1 MGRSVGAGC
10 TLTLSGLVL
19 IASSVIAA
27 DAPSF
32 KRDIAPLL
40 EERCAGC
47 HLTGEESG
55 KLALNMDA
63 AFKTLVGQPS
73 IESPLLRVKP
83 GDPEASYLVKKL
95 EGTQLLAGGKGARM
109 PLGGPPIDP
118 AFLSAVRQ
126 WIASGAS
133 DN

>member
-1 MGRSVGAGC
+1 
-10 TLTLSGLVL
+10 VL

>member
-1 MGRSVGAGC
+1 MGKPGRTRCA
-10 TLTLSGLVL
+10 LTLSGFAL

-32 KRDIAPLL
+32 KRDIAPVL
-40 EERCAGC
+40 EDRCAGC

-55 KLALNMDA
+55 KLALSMDI

-73 IESPLLRVKP
+73 IESPLLRVKA

-95 EGTQLLAGGKGARM
+95 EGTQLVAGGKGAMM
-109 PLGGPPIDP
+109 PLGGPPVDP
-118 AFLSAVRQ
+118 AFLNAVRQ

>member
-1 MGRSVGAGC
+1 MVKSFGARC
-10 TLTLSGLVL
+10 ALALSGLTL
-19 IASSVIAA
+19 ITSGVIAA
-27 DAPSF
+27 TAPSF
-32 KRDIAPLL
+32 KRDIAPVL

-55 KLALNMDA
+55 KLALSTDA
-63 AFKTLVGQPS
+63 AFKSLVGQSS
-73 IESPLLRVKP
+73 IESPLLRVKA
-83 GDPEASYLVKKL
+83 GDPEVSYLVRKL
-95 EGTQLLAGGKGARM
+95 EGTQLAAGGKGAMM

-118 AFLSAVRQ
+118 AFLIALRQ